1 MKTRQLV
8 TLLGCILQMMVCGA
22 GYMTGSI
29 SPYVAFYFGVDVTKT
44 QIILPI

>member
-1 MKTRQLV
+1 MKQQQVV
-8 TLLGCILQMMVCGA
+8 TLIGCILQMMVCGA

-29 SPYVAFYFGVDVTKT
+29 SPYVALYFGVDATQT